1 MKRLVLASA
10 SPRRKEIFEQLG
22 FEFEV
27 MPSSKEPPMRDG
39 EDVREAVLN
48 SARTK
53 AEDIFESNRDALVV
67 GADTVV
73 VLDSKALGKPKD
85 ENDAKNML
93 RSLSGRVHEV
103 LTGVFVCSKDTK
115 KGFVASTKVEFYELS
130 DEEIDWYVK
139 SGEPMDKA
147 GSYGIQCKG
156 VRFVK
161 GIVGDYFNVVGFPA
175 AEFMRTFKEELNND

>member
-22 FEFEV
+22 LSFEIK
-27 MPSSKEPPMRDG
+27 PSSKEPPMREG
-39 EDVREAVLN
+39 EEVREAVFN

-53 AEDIFESNRDALVV
+53 AEDIFENNKDATVV

-85 ENDAKNML
+85 KEDAKNML
-93 RSLSGRVHEV
+93 RALSGRVHEV
-103 LTGVFVCSKDTK
+103 LTGVYLCSENTK

-130 DEEIDWYVK
+130 DEEIEWYVA

-175 AEFMRTFKEELNND
+175 AEFVRTFKEELYND